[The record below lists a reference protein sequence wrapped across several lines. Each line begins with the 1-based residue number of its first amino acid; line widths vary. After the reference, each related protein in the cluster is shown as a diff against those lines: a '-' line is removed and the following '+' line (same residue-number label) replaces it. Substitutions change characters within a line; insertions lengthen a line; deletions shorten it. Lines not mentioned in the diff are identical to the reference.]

1 MNIQK
6 TVKFLTTNRLLWPIK
21 IAVTVLVIY
30 LVNKSVGKN
39 QIPPLFKCMAFGPV
53 ALSVLLACAEL
64 LLQTQRWQMLLDIQ
78 GITIDFKTGLRT
90 MLWGCLLAF
99 VTPGRS
105 GEFLRGISIPARG
118 KADPVFAVLIDKICS
133 GVTALIIGSIAA
145 ALSCRA
151 LAAHFLPQQSIFVG
165 ATAALAIAATIV
177 SFCKPVKAM
186 IAAFFRSQ
194 PALDHFLKK
203 TSVKPSGATW
213 ASLVLVSV
221 AAHLVLLTQTA
232 VLLNMFGSGGLS
244 IGISVAAQAYA
255 FMLFVPIFIANM
267 GLREY
272 SFGLFLGRLS
282 PDLGP
287 IARISSIAFGASLC
301 ILCINIV
308 LPALAG
314 LFWWWGERKK
324 AP

>member
-1 MNIQK
+1 VNIQK
-6 TVKFLTTNRLLWPIK
+6 IIKFLNTNRLLLPLK

-39 QIPPLFKCMAFGPV
+39 QMPRLFQCMSFGPV
-53 ALSVLLACAEL
+53 ALSVLLGCAEL
-64 LLQTQRWQMLLDIQ
+64 LLQTKRWQMLLNIQ
-78 GITIDFKTGLRT
+78 GTTIDFKIGLRT

-133 GVTALIIGSIAA
+133 AIAALIFGAIAVVV
-145 ALSCRA
+145 SCRA
-151 LAAHFLPQQSIFVG
+151 LAAHFLPQQSIVVW
-165 ATAALAIAATIV
+165 ATAALAVATTIII
-177 SFCKPVKAM
+177 FCKPAKAM
-186 IAAFFRSQ
+186 VGAFFRSR
-194 PALDHFLKK
+194 PSLDLYKK
-203 TSVKPSGATW
+203 TLVKQAGATW
-213 ASLVLVSV
+213 APLVLVSV
-221 AAHLVLLTQTA
+221 AAHLILLAQTA
-232 VLLNMFGSGGLS
+232 ILLNMFGSGGLS

-272 SFGLFLGRLS
+272 SFGLFLRQLS
-282 PDLGP
+282 PGLGP
-287 IARISSIAFGASLC
+287 MARISSIAFGASLC
-301 ILCINIV
+301 VLCINIV

-314 LFWWWGERKK
+314 LLWWLGERKK
-324 AP
+324 AL

>member
-6 TVKFLTTNRLLWPIK
+6 TVKFLNTNRLLWPLK
-21 IAVTVLVIY
+21 IAMTVLVIY

-39 QIPPLFKCMAFGPV
+39 QMPRLFQCMSFGPV
-53 ALSVLLACAEL
+53 ALGVLLGCAEL
-64 LLQTQRWQMLLDIQ
+64 LLQTKRWQILLHIQ
-78 GITIDFKTGLRT
+78 GTTIDFKTGLRT

-133 GVTALIIGSIAA
+133 AIAA
-145 ALSCRA
+145 LFFGAIAAVVSYRA
-151 LAAHFLPQQSIFVG
+151 LPAHFLPQQSIVVW
-165 ATAALAIAATIV
+165 ATAALAIAAAIV
-177 SFCKPVKAM
+177 PFCKPAKAM
-186 IAAFFRSQ
+186 IAAFFRSR
-194 PALDHFLKK
+194 PSLDFFM
-203 TSVKPSGATW
+203 SVKPAGATS

-221 AAHLVLLTQTA
+221 AAHLILLAPTA
-232 VLLNMFGSGGLS
+232 VLLDMFGSGGLA

-255 FMLFVPIFIANM
+255 FMLFLPIFIANM

-272 SFGLFLGRLS
+272 SFGLFLGQLS
-282 PDLGP
+282 PGLGP
-287 IARISSIAFGASLC
+287 MARISSIAFGASLC

-314 LFWWWGERKK
+314 LLWWLGERKK
-324 AP
+324 AL

>member
-6 TVKFLTTNRLLWPIK
+6 ILKFLNTNRLLWPLK
-21 IAVTVLVIY
+21 LAVTVLVIY

-39 QIPPLFKCMAFGPV
+39 LMPRLFQCVSFGPV
-53 ALSVLLACAEL
+53 ALSVLLGCVEL
-64 LLQTQRWQMLLDIQ
+64 LLQTKRWQMLLNIQ
-78 GITIDFKTGLRT
+78 GTTIDFKTGLRT

-105 GEFLRGISIPARG
+105 GEFLRGISIPARD

-133 GVTALIIGSIAA
+133 AVAALVFGAIAA
-145 ALSCRA
+145 VVSCRA
-151 LAAHFLPQQSIFVG
+151 LATHFLPQQSIFVW
-165 ATAALAIAATIV
+165 AAAALAIAATIV
-177 SFCKPVKAM
+177 SFCKPAKAM

-194 PALDHFLKK
+194 PAIDFFLKN
-203 TSVKPSGATW
+203 TLAKPSGATG
-213 ASLVLVSV
+213 ASIVLVTV

-232 VLLNMFGSGGLS
+232 ILLKMFGSGGLA

-272 SFGLFLGRLS
+272 SFGLFLRQLS
-282 PDLGP
+282 PGLGP
-287 IARISSIAFGASLC
+287 MARISSIAFGASLC
-301 ILCINIV
+301 VLCINIV

-314 LFWWWGERKK
+314 LLWWLGERKK
-324 AP
+324 AL